1 MKSAK
6 ELIIYKDFKNG
17 RLFYN
22 FTWILENYKNDY
34 YNKEDIRALFYEC
47 FHDLLELAG
56 SHGFEGNLWHNF
68 LTFLLINNENAYST
82 ASESGERSAEAWR
95 RSHCM
100 IFQSLKAFSILI
112 SIS

>member
-68 LTFLLINNENAYST
+68 LTFLLIKIE
-82 ASESGERSAEAWR
+82 
-95 RSHCM
+95 
-100 IFQSLKAFSILI
+100 KAFKD
-112 SIS
+112 

>member
-34 YNKEDIRALFYEC
+34 YNKEDIRALFYAFMICWSLREATG
-47 FHDLLELAG
+47 LRE
-56 SHGFEGNLWHNF
+56 
-68 LTFLLINNENAYST
+68 T
-82 ASESGERSAEAWR
+82 SGT
-95 RSHCM
+95 
-100 IFQSLKAFSILI
+100 I
-112 SIS
+112 S